1 MKNYDDRLEKS
12 MTAIFGAIGT
22 IAVVMNLFVKGL
34 TTENLL
40 DALKDIAGLIV
51 VIAVFLIANKMFRK
65 GTKLDFNIVFKQ
77 HLKDWINQNDYLVC
91 ENFDE
96 EGKGKYKKSYCSM
109 MIDHSNLV
117 TRKKLAKDAAPRTEK
132 AAFVY
137 LPYLDAQGN
146 KKDEFEFRFNE
157 KTFLRQDNFK
167 VNGEA
172 DLDEILPKFA
182 SRINDNFKSLN
193 IHAKPNP
200 SNKTITVFFDDME
213 RSEENA
219 RKLVEMVEFV
229 KTMVLAL
236 A

>member
-12 MTAIFGAIGT
+12 LTAIFGTIGT
-22 IAVVMNLFVKGL
+22 FAVLINLFLKGL
-34 TTENLL
+34 TIENVL

-65 GTKLDFNIVFKQ
+65 GAKLDFTSVFEK
-77 HLKDWINQNDYLVC
+77 HLKDWISQNNYLVC

-96 EGKGKYKKSYCSM
+96 EGKGKYKKRYCSM

-117 TRKKLAKDAAPRTEK
+117 TRKKLTKDAAPRTEK

-137 LPYLDAQGN
+137 LPYLDAEGN
-146 KKDEFEFRFNE
+146 QRDEFEFRFNE
-157 KTFLRQDNFK
+157 KTFKRQDNFN
-167 VNGEA
+167 VNGEV
-172 DLDEILPKFA
+172 DLNEILATFA
-182 SRINDNFKSLN
+182 SRINDSFMYLK

-200 SNKTITVFFDDME
+200 SNKTITVYFEEME
-213 RSEENA
+213 RTEENA
-219 RKLVEMVEFV
+219 RKLVDMVEFV